1 MLLSQ
6 RKLIV
11 CIMAAGIVAGFAM
24 NCVAQEPASSPAPA
38 SKRKLEDS
46 EISRLLKELTAE
58 NERLRARVS
67 ELEKSLQGQSVRD
80 RLAQEEQRLVNI
92 EDQLMVLGEK
102 EAGLQSR
109 LEVVNEQLRP
119 ENIDQLQVM
128 GSLRPEEVREAT
140 RRRLTSEQ
148 KRIQAQLELLHQSRS
163 RLKSSLSVAD
173 MLIQN
178 LRLKMQ
184 TVQRP

>member
-1 MLLSQ
+1 MLVSQ

-11 CIMAAGIVAGFAM
+11 CIMTAGLAAGLALD
-24 NCVAQEPASSPAPA
+24 CVAQEPASSPASA

-46 EISRLLKELTAE
+46 ELPRLLKELTAE

-67 ELEKSLQGQSVRD
+67 ELEKSLQGQTVRD
-80 RLAQEEQRLVNI
+80 RLVQEEQRLVNI

-102 EAGLQSR
+102 EATLQTR

-119 ENIDQLQVM
+119 ENIDQLQIM

-140 RRRLTSEQ
+140 RRRLTGEQ

-184 TVQRP
+184 TVLRP